1 MKDIVEA
8 FFRSRNIINHQLAS
22 FNDFLPTH
30 DNPKSRMQ
38 RIIDSIR
45 IGEVDNERGLI
56 RLDVDKFDEESIDVK
71 LGRITVGNPIV
82 KEANGATHEH
92 TPLEARLR
100 DLTYSAPIS
109 LEFTIIEEMPYDRPN
124 TSMCEFSMCDA
135 CRRYERQ
142 NLFIENHLN
151 YQKSISAKEV
161 DVDELKKLINKK
173 LQN

>member
-56 RLDVDKFDEESIDVK
+56 RLDVDKLDEESIDVK

-109 LEFTIIEEMPYDRPN
+109 LEFTIIENGMDREPEKVKIGDLPI
-124 TSMCEFSMCDA
+124 M
-135 CRRYERQ
+135 
-142 NLFIENHLN
+142 I
-151 YQKSISAKEV
+151 KSKNSYHIS
-161 DVDELKKLINKK
+161 LKVLEH
-173 LQN
+173 

>member
-56 RLDVDKFDEESIDVK
+56 RLDVDKLDEESIDVK

-109 LEFTIIEEMPYDRPN
+109 LEFTIIENGMDREPEKVKIAK
-124 TSMCEFSMCDA
+124 SRWLLHFSICLMISSSGA
-135 CRRYERQ
+135 SSGA
-142 NLFIENHLN
+142 
-151 YQKSISAKEV
+151 KSIRTGTPSMSKV
-161 DVDELKKLINKK
+161 FGLSR
-173 LQN
+173 